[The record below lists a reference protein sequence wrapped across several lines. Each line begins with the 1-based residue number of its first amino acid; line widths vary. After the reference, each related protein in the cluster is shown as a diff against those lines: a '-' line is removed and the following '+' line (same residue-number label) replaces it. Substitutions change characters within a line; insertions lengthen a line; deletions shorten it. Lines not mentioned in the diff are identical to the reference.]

1 MVSNKSGL
9 AHECRR
15 PRGAIGTIPS
25 ALALSANLSAAG
37 HGTDTGTA
45 AERSASDAGRSDAR
59 VAALRELGLEFAR
72 QYQFSSRS

>member
-25 ALALSANLSAAG
+25 ALALSANLSAAAMAQ
-37 HGTDTGTA
+37 TPA
-45 AERSASDAGRSDAR
+45 PPQN
-59 VAALRELGLEFAR
+59 VAPLMQGVATPV
-72 QYQFSSRS
+72 